1 MNLFDLAKKKISAH
15 ASKIKGDESFSYA
28 NEKVGNESI
37 ISQKKVLELVD
48 DSSINTFTETE
59 TETET
64 VKVCLAEEASEVNND
79 IENIELRSQSG
90 IQTQKFTPRNLT
102 KNDTNHKSFDFTI
115 VAPCPVELAD
125 TGLSEYLLLGLML
138 KHLHSSGVL
147 TLRALAQKIA
157 LSGAIVQ
164 HLIDDAKNKSLIEN
178 HTSNANAQMRFSLSS
193 LGVLAAEKEIYKNGY
208 IGPAPVPL
216 SQYSTICL
224 KQSSRGHNVTQ
235 QELAQ
240 VFSKLTFPDELI
252 AKVGPSLNSTKPIL
266 IYGDAGTGKSFFCR
280 HLNLV
285 FGDDVLIPHAIEV
298 NNEIIQVFDPEIH
311 ETSATPQQENI
322 LKLATS
328 YDPRWVLCKRPLVV
342 TGGELTAEMLEVK
355 FDPTTKTYR
364 APLQLKANNGILL
377 LDDLGRQKISPKQ
390 LFNRWIVPLEERR
403 DFLSLQS
410 GLHFELP
417 FELLLLFSTNLTPTE
432 LVDEA
437 FLRRLGYKIQFEP
450 MAKELYQ
457 EIWFKECVNNGLLAE
472 MSIFEYLVDHL
483 HQLHNRK
490 YLPCYPRDLIAII
503 NDQVKFK
510 QLTPEITKEL
520 LNFAW
525 HSYFVK

>member
-1 MNLFDLAKKKISAH
+1 MNLFELAKKKISAKTDQS
-15 ASKIKGDESFSYA
+15 SKSAEL
-28 NEKVGNESI
+28 NEKTAVT
-37 ISQKKVLELVD
+37 LELVD
-48 DSSINTFTETE
+48 EAENVQTPNASNNVGNSDISDSLNNKIEDEKTVQTDVALAVEVDASIE
-59 TETET
+59 
-64 VKVCLAEEASEVNND
+64 S
-79 IENIELRSQSG
+79 
-90 IQTQKFTPRNLT
+90 
-102 KNDTNHKSFDFTI
+102 NHKSFDFTTI
-115 VAPCPVELAD
+115 APCPLEMKEV
-125 TGLSEYLLLGLML
+125 GLSEHLLLGLML
-138 KHLHSSGVL
+138 KHLQSSGVL
-147 TLRALAQKIA
+147 TLRALAQKMA

-164 HLIDDAKNKSLIEN
+164 QLIDDAKSKSLIEN
-178 HTSNANAQMRFSLSS
+178 YSSNANAQMRFSLSS
-193 LGVLAAEKEIYKNGY
+193 VGALLAEKEMFKNGY
-208 IGPAPVPL
+208 VGPVPVPL
-216 SQYSTICL
+216 HQYSSICL
-224 KQSSRGHNVTQ
+224 KQTSRSHNVTE

-240 VFSKLTFPDELI
+240 VFGDLTFSDELI
-252 AKVGPSLNSTKPIL
+252 AMVGPSLNSTKPIL
-266 IYGDAGTGKSFFCR
+266 IYGDAGTGKSYFCR

-285 FGDDVLIPHAIEV
+285 FGDEVLIPHAIEV

-311 ETSATPQQENI
+311 NTSAAQQQENI

-342 TGGELTAEMLEVK
+342 TGGELTEEMLEVK

-432 LVDEA
+432 LVDDA
-437 FLRRLGYKIQFEP
+437 FLRRLGYKIKFEP
-450 MAKELYQ
+450 MTKELYQ
-457 EIWFKECVNNGLLAE
+457 DVWFKECVNTGLLAE
-472 MSIFEYLVDHL
+472 MTIFEYLVDHL

-520 LNFAW
+520 LDFAW